1 MANTKKV
8 STTSKTT
15 TTAKSARKSIQKQQS
30 VVRSRERDNS
40 EIEGYALIRLIKHTQ
55 QELGENS
62 DNGLLQKLRLTR
74 PYWNSFCNG
83 TRPVSGLIRNKERRE
98 FLSKYLGRSQLELR
112 VLAGDIDPEELV
124 VGDGDALWLEM
135 QRMRNDP
142 RWGMLAPTDKNE
154 WEVLPKKFQI
164 LIVSMYR
171 MLTED
176 QLSETYTQTQE
187 APRKTVESL

>member
-1 MANTKKV
+1 MATTKKV
-8 STTSKTT
+8 STTTEATPAPKTVRK
-15 TTAKSARKSIQKQQS
+15 TAPKKT

-62 DNGLLQKLRLTR
+62 DNGLLQKLKLKR

-83 TRPVSGLIRNKERRE
+83 TRPISGLIRNKDRRE
-98 FLSKYLGRSQLELR
+98 FLAKYLGRSQLELR
-112 VLAGDIDPEELV
+112 VLAGDISPEELV
-124 VGDGDALWLEM
+124 TGDGDALWMEM
-135 QRMRNDP
+135 QRMRLDP
-142 RWGMLAPTDKNE
+142 RWGMLAPIDKTE
-154 WEVLPKKFQI
+154 WEALSKKFQI

-176 QLSETYTQTQE
+176 QLSKTYAQTQE
-187 APRKTVESL
+187 EPRKTVESL

>member
-1 MANTKKV
+1 MATTKKV
-8 STTSKTT
+8 STTTKTNAALKTARKTT
-15 TTAKSARKSIQKQQS
+15 PKRTVI
-30 VVRSRERDNS
+30 RSRDRDNS

-62 DNGLLQKLRLTR
+62 DNGLLSKLRLTR

-98 FLSKYLGRSQLELR
+98 FLAKYLGRSQLELR

-124 VGDGDALWLEM
+124 TGDGDALWLEM
-135 QRMRNDP
+135 QRMRLDP
-142 RWGMLAPTDKNE
+142 RWGMLAPIDKTE
-154 WEVLPKKFQI
+154 WEVLSKKFQI

-171 MLTED
+171 MLTEE
-176 QLSETYTQTQE
+176 QLNQTYAQTKE
-187 APRKTVESL
+187 EPRKTVESL